1 MFLSCVVLAGST
13 FGGDARCSVLC
24 DLRAPSCLRLHQE
37 RVCLS
42 RGGRWQGRRYPAA
55 SWCALVLI
63 RFDFCWG
70 CSVARIRPAGRLSPP
85 SCSIMAAE
93 WFWRL
98 SCACVSHVYRILH
111 SLCFDVSKIRF
122 AQLVCSSLGCCL
134 FSPIRVC
141 VYIGE
146 CVFCGVR
153 GPEVEFVPCVTSC
166 VRLLVGWCPDVGFS
180 FLNFVLP

>member
-55 SWCALVLI
+55 SRCALVLI

-70 CSVARIRPAGRLSPP
+70 CSVARIRPAGHLSPP
-85 SCSIMAAE
+85 SCSIRGPE

-98 SCACVSHVYRILH
+98 SCL
-111 SLCFDVSKIRF
+111 
-122 AQLVCSSLGCCL
+122 
-134 FSPIRVC
+134 RVC
-141 VYIGE
+141 LTYTEFCIVRVSMYLKFASLSLFVRRLVAACFRRFGFASTLASAFLVGFGVQRLKM
-146 CVFCGVR
+146 CRVLLLVFVCWLGGVR
-153 GPEVEFVPCVTSC
+153 MLDSLF
-166 VRLLVGWCPDVGFS
+166 
-180 FLNFVLP
+180 

>member
-24 DLRAPSCLRLHQE
+24 DLRAPSCHRLHQE
-37 RVCLS
+37 RGCLS
-42 RGGRWQGRRYPAA
+42 RGGRSQGGWNPAA
-55 SWCALVLI
+55 SRCALVLI

-70 CSVARIRPAGRLSPP
+70 CSVARIRPTGRLSPP
-85 SCSIMAAE
+85 SWSVMFPE
-93 WFWRL
+93 WFWLCRVRVCL
-98 SCACVSHVYRILH
+98 MCFY

-122 AQLVCSSLGCCL
+122 ARLVCSSLGCCL

-153 GPEVEFVPCVTSC
+153 GPEVEFCLCCVL
-166 VRLLVGWCPDVGFS
+166 LLV
-180 FLNFVLP
+180 FVCRLGGVRMLDSLF

>member
-1 MFLSCVVLAGST
+1 MFLSCVVLAGWT

-24 DLRAPSCLRLHQE
+24 DLRAPSCHRIHQE
-37 RVCLS
+37 RGCLS
-42 RGGRWQGRRYPAA
+42 RGGRSQGGWNPAA
-55 SWCALVLI
+55 SRCALVLI

-85 SCSIMAAE
+85 SCGIMAAE

-153 GPEVEFVPCVTSC
+153 GPEVEFCLCCVL
-166 VRLLVGWCPDVGFS
+166 LLVFICWLGGVRMLDSLF
-180 FLNFVLP
+180 